1 MNNMGGWSESIEQ
14 IISAIRIDSPERFN
28 FAGLDVTVQG
38 TEHQHGHHQQ
48 GHHQQGHAAA
58 SSPTHPLV
66 NNLSGYLYEYA
77 YSRPFR
83 GTAISAGAPIP
94 PPGFDMVEAMSAAN
108 STRERWEEG
117 WSISQIMHHG
127 QVMAQRGNETRTV
140 WPGQFISKDGPAAV
154 PRAGAQISL
163 FYAKESRS
171 LQNGFYYAFGEEA
184 EDTAGGS
191 GLVRLYWN
199 ISAHGAPR
207 LVGAVTS
214 RLNRFQ
220 VPFRMKCAVS
230 PSQYGRTDVAVIYLA
245 KRFFRITAELLLDIH
260 PADAEFLDEEV
271 PLFSKAV
278 ARGVGVAEDPGTGE
292 SFGQSRCRCLAQG
305 VWDSYLRGAHSPGE
319 RADEFRRL
327 LVSKRIDPEHPHLNA
342 GSLDWYELPQD
353 NA

>member
-1 MNNMGGWSESIEQ
+1 MNGTGCWESVEQ
-14 IISAIRIDSPERFN
+14 IMSAIRIDSPERFN
-28 FAGLDVTVQG
+28 FAGLDVTVHGIEQ
-38 TEHQHGHHQQ
+38 QHSHGP
-48 GHHQQGHAAA
+48 A
-58 SSPTHPLV
+58 SSSTHPLV
-66 NNLSGYLYEYA
+66 NNLSSYLYEYA

-83 GTAISAGAPIP
+83 GAPTVEP
-94 PPGFDMVEAMSAAN
+94 PVQAPDFDVVEAMSAAN

-117 WSISQIMHHG
+117 WSITQIMHHG
-127 QVMAQRGNETRTV
+127 QVLAQRGNETRTV

-154 PRAGAQISL
+154 PRTGAQISL

-184 EDTAGGS
+184 EEPSVGS
-191 GLVRLYWN
+191 ALVRLYWN
-199 ISAHGAPR
+199 ISARGAPL

-220 VPFRMKCAVS
+220 VPFRMKCAIS
-230 PSQYGRTDVAVIYLA
+230 PSQYRRTDVAVIYLA
-245 KRFFRITAELLLDIH
+245 KRFFRITAELLVDIH
-260 PADAEFLDEEV
+260 PAVAEFLDEEV

-305 VWDSYLRGAHSPGE
+305 IWDCYLRGEQSPGE